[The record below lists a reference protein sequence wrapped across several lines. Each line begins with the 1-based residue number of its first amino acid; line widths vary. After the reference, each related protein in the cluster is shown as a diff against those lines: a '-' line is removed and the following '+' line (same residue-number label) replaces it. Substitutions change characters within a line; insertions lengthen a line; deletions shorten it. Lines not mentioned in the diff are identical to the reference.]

1 MSTPDLHDD
10 ELPPGLR
17 NALRGLPR
25 EREPG
30 RLLEERTVRALR
42 EHGVIDAAAP
52 RRGIRRLP
60 GAWIGGAVA
69 ASLALFASG
78 VAVGQW
84 MGARATADVVHA
96 VQTESSRSAALLV
109 QQTGTAY
116 VQALGRLAAVQDSGA
131 QAGQGREVAVRMLR
145 AAADE
150 LVKIAPDDPVASS
163 VLAGFQKADTT
174 RAAAGD
180 KQRVVW
186 F

>member
-1 MSTPDLHDD
+1 MSTPEDD
-10 ELPPGLR
+10 LPPGLGD
-17 NALRGLPR
+17 ALRNLPR
-25 EREPG
+25 ERQPG

-42 EHGVIDAAAP
+42 EHGLIEAAAP

-60 GAWIGGAVA
+60 AAWLGGAVA

-84 MGARATADVVHA
+84 MGTRATAGVVHA
-96 VQTESSRSAALLV
+96 VQAENSRNAAMLV

-116 VQALGRLAAVQDSGA
+116 VQALRQLTAQDGA
-131 QAGQGREVAVRMLR
+131 QAGQGREVAVKLLR
-145 AAADE
+145 TAADE
-150 LVKIAPDDPVASS
+150 LVRIAPDDPVASA

-174 RAAAGD
+174 KAAAGE